1 MRLKFLGFVLV
12 CLLLF
17 IISES
22 KINHAKAEAI
32 TQEDQEMTVQ
42 KVKQRNS
49 MKDIVSITTALV
61 KHRNLVF
68 GLALI

>member
-1 MRLKFLGFVLV
+1 LV

-49 MKDIVSITTALV
+49 MKDIVTITTV
-61 KHRNLVF
+61 
-68 GLALI
+68 LAYYVTDQRVAPKLDGTYF